1 MSNATIQARRNTA
14 PVKGLAKKAT
24 SKVPAKALVRTKTLR
39 LEPLFEEGLGMLKEV
54 LHKPI
59 NKMVN
64 EAVGEYIER
73 RTAQVEHELTTTI
86 EQLRAYRKRDPAFA
100 NARKAFVEAEAI
112 HGKTDPMEGRIVNVR
127 PPPGAYARRGTGSKV
142 TTDSNPALAMVRER
156 LRG

>member
-1 MSNATIQARRNTA
+1 MSKAIVHATRKTA
-14 PVKGLAKKAT
+14 PLKAPAKKAI
-24 SKVPAKALVRTKTLR
+24 SKALAKPLLRTKTLR
-39 LEPLFEEGLGMLKEV
+39 LELLFEEGLDMLKEV

-100 NARKAFVEAEAI
+100 GTRKAFIAGEATYGE
-112 HGKTDPMEGRIVNVR
+112 TDPMEGRIVTVK
-127 PPPGAYARRGTGSKV
+127 PPAGAYPRRAGGKATS
-142 TTDSNPALAMVRER
+142 DSNPALAMVRER